1 MTRSKTF
8 RSRLLSQVVA
18 AIAVVALCGSAA
30 QAALLHDLINL
41 NQSITI
47 GNLVFDQFS
56 YIYNNDMP
64 APSVITVTTTTD
76 GSGNSGLLFQ
86 GSFLDLPGNGS
97 SSALIGFRVTS
108 LGGGI
113 TGAAMSGNPQ
123 VISGN
128 GVMSVTDT
136 YLPENNVA
144 TLNIFSVKPGSTVL
158 TDSVV
163 FGTSYA
169 SLHVQ
174 KGILAAS
181 AGGVPQ
187 MTFVTQTFSVVP
199 EPTTFL
205 MAGIGLVGLGYA
217 GWRKRRS

>member
-136 YLPENNVA
+136 YLPEN
-144 TLNIFSVKPGSTVL
+144 STVL